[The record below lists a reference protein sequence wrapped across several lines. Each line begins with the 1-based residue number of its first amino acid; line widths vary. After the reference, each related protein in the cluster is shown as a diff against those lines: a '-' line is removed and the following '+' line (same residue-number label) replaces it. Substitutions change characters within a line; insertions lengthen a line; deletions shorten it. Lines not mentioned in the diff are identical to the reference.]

1 MQLSVS
7 SLNFSFPTK
16 VVLRDVSFSA
26 HSGEVFGIVGPNG
39 SGKTTLLRCLRLV
52 LSPQGGAITLDD
64 EDVMTWDRSRIA
76 RVFGVVPQSTTL
88 TFPFSVFDVV
98 MMGRIPHLGRFQREG
113 AHDISIVRESMKLTS
128 IDHLFERPISQLSGG
143 ELQRVII
150 ARALAQEPRVLLLD
164 EPTSQLDINHQFEVM
179 KLVRSFA
186 IEHNMVV
193 IIISHNLNLSLR
205 YCDRLLLLKDGGVH
219 SCGASD
225 EVLTPDNIREVYG
238 VEAQLDYNKRIGAH
252 QLTLIDAIERD

>member
-7 SLNFSFPTK
+7 SLSFSYPTK
-16 VVLRDVSFSA
+16 EILDDVSFSA

-39 SGKTTLLRCLRLV
+39 SGKTTLLRCLRLA
-52 LSPQGGAITLDD
+52 LRPQYGSITLDYD
-64 EDVMTWDRSRIA
+64 DVTDWDRSRIA

-98 MMGRIPHLGRFQREG
+98 MMGRIPHLGRFQRESQ
-113 AHDISIVRESMKLTS
+113 HDISVVRKSMKLTS
-128 IDHLFERPISQLSGG
+128 VDHLYARPISQLSGG

-179 KLVRSFA
+179 KLVRSLA
-186 IEHNMVV
+186 IEHNMIVV
-193 IIISHNLNLSLR
+193 LISHNLNLSLR
-205 YCDRLLLLKDGGVH
+205 YCDRLLLLKEGRVH
-219 SCGASD
+219 SSGPS
-225 EVLTPDNIREVYG
+225 EQVLTPDNIRDVYG
-238 VEAQLDYNKRIGAH
+238 VEAQIDYNARIGAH
-252 QLTLIDAIERD
+252 QLTLIDAIR